1 MILIEDEKQALL
13 EVIQKMT
20 HFYWGPTL
28 EQCEDM
34 LQVSFWFPMEKVLP
48 LMDAPSTEVY
58 KKIETT
64 LDNFP
69 HARALFDCLEEEYV
83 RLFISDRQGIR
94 APLYASCYAGEESGQ
109 IAPLMGEQ
117 ALAMRERFASKGLT
131 LADDIGEPPD
141 HLAIELEYLY
151 FLLKKGW
158 AEKDDRLLE
167 EAFSFGSEI
176 MLPWVI
182 KLQKRLS
189 GDETENRFYPLIT
202 TFLCAILNLIGQIN
216 KTL

>member
-28 EQCEDM
+28 DQCEDM
-34 LQVSFWFPMEKVLP
+34 LQVPFWLPMEKVLP
-48 LMDAPSTEVY
+48 LLAAPAAEVY

-64 LDNFP
+64 LNNFP
-69 HARALFDCLEEEYV
+69 HAQALFDCLEEEYV
-83 RLFISDRQGIR
+83 RLFISNRQGIR

-117 ALAMRERFASKGLT
+117 ALAMRERFASKRLT

-141 HLAIELEYLY
+141 HLAIQLEYLY

-158 AEKDDRLLE
+158 AEKDDRLLG

-176 MLPWVI
+176 MLPWVM
-182 KLQKRLS
+182 KLQRGLE
-189 GDETENRFYPLIT
+189 GVETENRFYPLMT
-202 TFLCAILNLIGQIN
+202 TFLGAILKLIGQI
-216 KTL
+216 K